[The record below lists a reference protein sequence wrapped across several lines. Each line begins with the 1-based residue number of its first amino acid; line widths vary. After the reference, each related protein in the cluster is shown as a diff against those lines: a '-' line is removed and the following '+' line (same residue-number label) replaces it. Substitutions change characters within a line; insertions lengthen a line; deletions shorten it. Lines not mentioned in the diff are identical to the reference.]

1 MGMSNEVKVG
11 AFTVCGMVLL
21 ALMLLGLS
29 GATIFGPRQYT
40 LYTTFPEVIG
50 LNPAAE
56 VRFAGVLA
64 GKVERVETEGM
75 HVLVTMSVNDEI
87 RIPHASKITVS
98 SSGFLGEKY
107 INILPA
113 KDTGIYL
120 DDGDR
125 VAGTPEESMETVMAR
140 LSVLV
145 EQAHEMLNGINGVI
159 NNPDL
164 NTSLVATAVNL
175 KDITSN
181 VRDMTGAFSRMAVR
195 NESEINR
202 MVHSLSMLSVS
213 LSNAA
218 QEVEVMVKDFSGDG
232 EAAANLRATVANIAT
247 TSARIDNMAKSLEGV
262 VTNPQTAEDLQAV
275 LHNTRKVTEKA
286 DKMMS
291 GLGGGAISPGLE
303 VMYSGQESNWRANFD
318 VTVSPSEKS
327 LFKIGVNDI
336 GEGNRF
342 NLQAGQRMGALTAR
356 AGIIDGEVGLGLDAD
371 AGKYWRFSVDAY
383 DLNNIR
389 LRPRASVRVAKSTY
403 LFGQVDDVNDGDR
416 RATYVGVRQEF

>member
-1 MGMSNEVKVG
+1 MSNEVKVG
-11 AFTVCGMVLL
+11 AFTLCGLALL
-21 ALMLLGLS
+21 AVMLIGLS
-29 GATIFGPRQYT
+29 GVTMFGPSQYT
-40 LYTTFPEVIG
+40 IYVTFPEVIG

-64 GKVERVETEGM
+64 GKVNSVETEGM
-75 HVLVTMSVNDEI
+75 HVLITMSVNNDI

-113 KDTGIYL
+113 RDTGVYL
-120 DDGDR
+120 DPDDR
-125 VAGTPEESMETVMAR
+125 VAGTPEESMETVMAKM
-140 LSVLV
+140 SVLID
-145 EQAHEMLNGINGVI
+145 QAHEMLNGINSVI
-159 NNPDL
+159 NNPDM
-164 NTSLVATAVNL
+164 NASLVATAVNL
-175 KDITSN
+175 KDITGN
-181 VRDMTGAFSRMAVR
+181 VREMTGTFARMAAH

-202 MVHSLSMLSVS
+202 MVQHLSMLSVS
-213 LSNAA
+213 LAGAA
-218 QEVEVMVKDFSGDG
+218 QEVELMVKDFSGDG

-262 VTNPQTAEDLQAV
+262 VTDPKTTEDLKAI
-275 LHNTRKVTEKA
+275 LHNTRQVTEKA

-291 GLGGGAISPGLE
+291 GLGGGAIKPSLE

-318 VTVSPSEKS
+318 VTANLSDKNM
-327 LFKIGVNDI
+327 FRIGVNEI

-342 NLQAGQRMGALTAR
+342 NLQAGRKMGALTAR
-356 AGIIDGEVGLGLDAD
+356 AGIIDSEVGVGLDAD
-371 AGKYWRFSVDAY
+371 AGDRWRFSLDAY

-403 LFGQVDDVNDGDR
+403 LFGQVNDINDGDR

>member
-1 MGMSNEVKVG
+1 MSNEVKVG
-11 AFTVCGMVLL
+11 AFTVVGLALL
-21 ALMLLGLS
+21 AVMLIGLS
-29 GATIFGPRQYT
+29 GVTFFGPSQYT
-40 LYTTFPEVIG
+40 LYVTFPEVIG

-64 GKVERVETEGM
+64 GKVNSVEAEGM
-75 HVLVTMSVNDEI
+75 HVLITMSVNKDI

-113 KDTGIYL
+113 RDTGVYL
-120 DDGDR
+120 DPDDR
-125 VAGTPEESMETVMAR
+125 VAGTPEESMETVMAKM
-140 LSVLV
+140 SVLID
-145 EQAHEMLNGINGVI
+145 QAHQMMNSLSTII
-159 NNPDL
+159 DNPDM
-164 NTSLVATAVNL
+164 NASLVATAVNL
-175 KDITSN
+175 KDITGN
-181 VRDMTGAFSRMAVR
+181 VREMTGAFSRMAMH
-195 NESEINR
+195 NENEINR
-202 MVHSLSMLSVS
+202 MVHNLSLLSVS
-213 LSNAA
+213 LAGAA
-218 QEVEVMVKDFSGDG
+218 QEVEGMVKDFSGDG

-247 TSARIDNMAKSLEGV
+247 VSARIDNMAKSLEGV
-262 VTNPQTAEDLQAV
+262 VTDPQTAEDLKAV
-275 LHNTRKVTEKA
+275 LHNTRGVTEKA

-291 GLGGGAISPGLE
+291 GLGGGISPGLE

-318 VTVSPSEKS
+318 VTANLSDKN

-336 GEGNRF
+336 GEGNHF
-342 NLQAGQRMGALTAR
+342 NLQAGRKMGALTAR

-371 AGKYWRFSVDAY
+371 AGKYFRFSLDAY

-389 LRPRASVRVAKSTY
+389 LRPRASVRFGKGTY

>member
-1 MGMSNEVKVG
+1 MSNEVKVG
-11 AFTVCGMVLL
+11 AFTVCGLALL
-21 ALMLLGLS
+21 AAMLIGLS
-29 GATIFGPRQYT
+29 GVTLFSPSQYT
-40 LYTTFPEVIG
+40 LYVTFPEVVG

-64 GKVERVETEGM
+64 GKVNSVETEGM
-75 HVLVTMSVNDEI
+75 HVLVTMSVNHDI

-113 KDTGIYL
+113 RDTGVYL
-120 DDGDR
+120 DPDDR
-125 VAGTPEESMETVMAR
+125 VAGSPEESMETVMAK
-140 LSVLV
+140 LSVLI
-145 EQAHEMLNGINGVI
+145 EQAHEMLNGINSVV
-159 NNPDL
+159 NNPDM
-164 NTSLVATAVNL
+164 NASLVATAINL
-175 KDITSN
+175 KDITGN
-181 VRDMTGAFSRMAVR
+181 VREMTGTFSRMAAH

-202 MVHSLSMLSVS
+202 MVHGLSMLSVS
-213 LSNAA
+213 LASAA
-218 QEVEVMVKDFSGDG
+218 QEVEAMVKDFSGDG

-262 VTNPQTAEDLQAV
+262 VTDPQTAEDLRAV
-275 LHNTRKVTEKA
+275 LHNTRQVTEKA

-291 GLGGGAISPGLE
+291 GLGGGAITPGLE

-318 VTVSPSEKS
+318 VTANLSDKN

-342 NLQAGQRMGALTAR
+342 NLQAGRKMGALTAR
-356 AGIIDGEVGLGLDAD
+356 AGIIDGEIGLGLDAD
-371 AGKYWRFSVDAY
+371 AGKYWRFSLDAY

-389 LRPRASVRVAKSTY
+389 LRPRASVRVGKSTY
-403 LFGQVDDVNDGDR
+403 IFGQVDDVNDGDR
-416 RATYVGVRQEF
+416 RATYAGVRQEF

>member
-1 MGMSNEVKVG
+1 MSNEVKVG
-11 AFTVCGMVLL
+11 AFTLCGLALL
-21 ALMLLGLS
+21 AVMLIGLS
-29 GATIFGPRQYT
+29 GVTMFGPSQYT
-40 LYTTFPEVIG
+40 IYVTFPEVIG

-64 GKVERVETEGM
+64 GKVNSVETEGM
-75 HVLVTMSVNDEI
+75 HVLITMSVNNDI

-113 KDTGIYL
+113 RDTGVYL
-120 DDGDR
+120 DPDDR
-125 VAGTPEESMETVMAR
+125 VAGTPEESMETVMAKM
-140 LSVLV
+140 SVLID
-145 EQAHEMLNGINGVI
+145 QAHEMLNGINSVI
-159 NNPDL
+159 NNPDM
-164 NTSLVATAVNL
+164 NASLVATAVNL
-175 KDITSN
+175 KDITGN
-181 VRDMTGAFSRMAVR
+181 VREMTGTFARMAAH

-202 MVHSLSMLSVS
+202 MVQHLSMLSVS
-213 LSNAA
+213 LAGAA
-218 QEVEVMVKDFSGDG
+218 QEVELMVKDFSGDG

-262 VTNPQTAEDLQAV
+262 VTDPKTTEDLKAI
-275 LHNTRKVTEKA
+275 LHNTRQVTEKA

-291 GLGGGAISPGLE
+291 GLGGGAIKPSLE

-318 VTVSPSEKS
+318 VTANLSDKNM
-327 LFKIGVNDI
+327 FRIGVNEI

-342 NLQAGQRMGALTAR
+342 NLQAGRKMGALTAR
-356 AGIIDGEVGLGLDAD
+356 AGIIDSEVGVGLDAD
-371 AGKYWRFSVDAY
+371 AGDRWRFSLDAY

-389 LRPRASVRVAKSTY
+389 LRPRASVRVGKSTY
-403 LFGQVDDVNDGDR
+403 LFGQVNDVNDGDR

>member
-1 MGMSNEVKVG
+1 MSNEVKVG
-11 AFTVCGMVLL
+11 AFTLCGLALL
-21 ALMLLGLS
+21 AVMLIGLS
-29 GATIFGPRQYT
+29 GVTMFGPSQYT
-40 LYTTFPEVIG
+40 IYVTFPEVIG

-64 GKVERVETEGM
+64 GKVNSVETEGM
-75 HVLVTMSVNDEI
+75 HVLITMSVNNDI

-113 KDTGIYL
+113 RDTGVYL
-120 DDGDR
+120 DPDDR
-125 VAGTPEESMETVMAR
+125 VAGTPEESMETVMAKM
-140 LSVLV
+140 SVLID
-145 EQAHEMLNGINGVI
+145 QAHEMLNGINSVI
-159 NNPDL
+159 NNPDM
-164 NTSLVATAVNL
+164 NASLVATAVNL
-175 KDITSN
+175 KDITGN
-181 VRDMTGAFSRMAVR
+181 VREMTGTFARMAAH

-202 MVHSLSMLSVS
+202 MVQHLSMLSVS
-213 LSNAA
+213 LAGAA
-218 QEVEVMVKDFSGDG
+218 QEVELMVKDFSGDG

-262 VTNPQTAEDLQAV
+262 VTDPKTTEDLKAI
-275 LHNTRKVTEKA
+275 LHNTRQVTEKA

-291 GLGGGAISPGLE
+291 GLGGGAIKPSLE

-318 VTVSPSEKS
+318 VTANLSDKNM
-327 LFKIGVNDI
+327 FRIGVNEI

-342 NLQAGQRMGALTAR
+342 NLQAGRKMGALTAR
-356 AGIIDGEVGLGLDAD
+356 AGIIDSEVGVGLDAD
-371 AGKYWRFSVDAY
+371 AGDRWRFSLDAY

-403 LFGQVDDVNDGDR
+403 LFGQVNDVNDGDR

>member
-1 MGMSNEVKVG
+1 MSNEVKVG
-11 AFTVCGMVLL
+11 AFTLCGLALL
-21 ALMLLGLS
+21 AVMLIGLS
-29 GATIFGPRQYT
+29 GVTMFGPSQYT
-40 LYTTFPEVIG
+40 IYVTFPEVIG

-64 GKVERVETEGM
+64 GKVNRVETEGM
-75 HVLVTMSVNDEI
+75 HVLITMSVNNDI

-113 KDTGIYL
+113 RDTGVYL
-120 DDGDR
+120 DPDDR
-125 VAGTPEESMETVMAR
+125 VAGTPEESMETVMAKM
-140 LSVLV
+140 SVLID
-145 EQAHEMLNGINGVI
+145 QAHEMLNGINSVI
-159 NNPDL
+159 NNPDM
-164 NTSLVATAVNL
+164 NASLVATAVNL
-175 KDITSN
+175 KDITGN
-181 VRDMTGAFSRMAVR
+181 VREMTGTFARMAAH

-202 MVHSLSMLSVS
+202 MVQHLSMLSVS
-213 LSNAA
+213 LAGAA
-218 QEVEVMVKDFSGDG
+218 QEVELMVKDFSGDG

-262 VTNPQTAEDLQAV
+262 VTDPKTTEDLKAI
-275 LHNTRKVTEKA
+275 LHNTRQVTEKA

-291 GLGGGAISPGLE
+291 GLGGGAIKPSLE

-318 VTVSPSEKS
+318 VTANLSDKNM
-327 LFKIGVNDI
+327 FRIGVNEI

-342 NLQAGQRMGALTAR
+342 NLQAGRKMGALTAR
-356 AGIIDGEVGLGLDAD
+356 AGIIDSEVGVGLDAD
-371 AGKYWRFSVDAY
+371 AGDRWRFSLDAY

-403 LFGQVDDVNDGDR
+403 LFGQVNDVNDGDR

>member
-1 MGMSNEVKVG
+1 MSNEVKVG
-11 AFTVCGMVLL
+11 AFTVCGLTLL
-21 ALMLLGLS
+21 AIMLIGLS
-29 GATIFGPRQYT
+29 GVTFFGPRQYT

-64 GKVERVETEGM
+64 GKVQSVETEGM
-75 HVLVTMSVNDEI
+75 HVLVTMSVNDDI

-113 KDTGIYL
+113 RDTGVYL

-125 VAGTPEESMETVMAR
+125 VAGTPEESMETVMAK

-145 EQAHEMLNGINGVI
+145 EQAHEMLNGINAVV
-159 NNPDL
+159 NNPDM
-164 NTSLVATAVNL
+164 NSSLIATAINL

-181 VRDMTGAFSRMAVR
+181 VRDMTGTFSRMAAR
-195 NESEINR
+195 NENEINR
-202 MVHSLSMLSVS
+202 MVRGLSMLSVS
-213 LSNAA
+213 LANAA
-218 QEVEVMVKDFSGDG
+218 QEVEVMVRDFSGDG
-232 EAAANLRATVANIAT
+232 EAAANLRATVANIAS

-262 VTNPQTAEDLQAV
+262 VTDPQTAEDLKAV
-275 LHNTRKVTEKA
+275 LHNTRAVTEKA

-303 VMYSGQESNWRANFD
+303 VMYSGKESNWRANFD
-318 VTVSPSEKS
+318 VTVNLDKN
-327 LFKIGVNDI
+327 LFKIGVNEI

-342 NLQAGQRMGALTAR
+342 NLQAGRRMGALTAR

-371 AGKYWRFSVDAY
+371 AGKYWRFSLDAY

-389 LRPRASVRVAKSTY
+389 LRPRASVRVSDKTY
-403 LFGQVDDVNDGDR
+403 LFGQVNDVNDGDR